1 MAVESESVE
10 IIESKK
16 SSLIELFSAMFVKEN
31 YDANS
36 YIQAHVIPGTQT
48 IPMSAI
54 FQVRTIIM
62 VVVHAIGMIF

>member
-1 MAVESESVE
+1 MAVESESEE

-16 SSLIELFSAMFVKEN
+16 SSLIDLFSVMFVKEN

-54 FQVRTIIM
+54 FQV
-62 VVVHAIGMIF
+62 